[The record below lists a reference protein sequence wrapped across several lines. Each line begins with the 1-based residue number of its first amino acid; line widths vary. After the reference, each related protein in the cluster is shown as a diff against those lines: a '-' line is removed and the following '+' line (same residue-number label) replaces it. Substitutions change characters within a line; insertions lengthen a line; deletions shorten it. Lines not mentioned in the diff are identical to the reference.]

1 MSRGRRLAL
10 AALAALAC
18 GGCGEVDE
26 IVIAISTDLAVPK
39 DFDVL
44 QVQVFEG
51 NQGKF
56 NRPYRRLG
64 GSDAEAQLP
73 ATLGFFSSDAGG
85 ESIRIK
91 VAARNKDD
99 VGPVRILREVVTT
112 IPKDRVALLTVSLD
126 FLCDG
131 SGQAAGSDVERA
143 LCDEGQTCVAGA
155 CVSSE
160 IDSSTLPDYSSRDVF
175 GGGDGECFD
184 VTTCFADATPAEVD
198 TAGCTIAGDGAALRN
213 VALETAG
220 DDGICDG
227 DEGDEDRRCLVAL
240 NADSDSGFRVGD
252 DGRIQLPP
260 AVCEQMA
267 QKKIAAVLT
276 APATSCVQ
284 KTAGLPTCGPWL
296 ASRSEEP

>member
-26 IVIAISTDLAVPK
+26 IVVAISTDLAVPK

-64 GSDAEAQLP
+64 ESDAEAKLP
-73 ATLGFFSSDAGG
+73 ATIGFFSSDAGG

-131 SGQAAGSDVERA
+131 SGMGAGIDVEST
-143 LCDEGQTCVAGA
+143 CGEGMTCVAGA
-155 CVSSE
+155 CVSNE
-160 IDSSTLPDYSSRDVF
+160 IDSSTLPDYSRGDVY
-175 GGGDGECFD
+175 GSGDGECFD
-184 VTTCFADATPAEVD
+184 VTACFAQATPAEVD
-198 TAGCTIAGDGAALRN
+198 PAGCTIAGDGAALRN

-240 NADSDSGFRVGD
+240 NADSDNGFRVAA

-260 AVCEQMA
+260 KVCEQMA
-267 QKKIAAVLT
+267 QGKIAAVLT
-276 APATSCVQ
+276 APATSCAQ
-284 KTAGLPTCGPWL
+284 KTTGLQMCGPWL
-296 ASRSEEP
+296 ASGSEEP